1 MSKADLAK
9 KPAEVAA
16 MFDAVAPTYDIT
28 NTCLSVGQDQL
39 WRRAA
44 LKAVAPKAGQTILDL
59 AAGTGVSS
67 VVYAKPGVRVI
78 AADFSEGMLAAGR
91 KKRPQLEFVFADA
104 TKLPFKDNEF
114 DTSTISFGLRN
125 VVDTGLAVRE
135 MLRVTK
141 PGGKL
146 VICEFSKVTNPILRP
161 LYRFYLTKLLP
172 TISGWSSKAPE
183 AYGYLSESI
192 EAWHSQES
200 LAALIAEAGW
210 QNVEVRNL
218 SFGVVALHS
227 ATKPSATKP
236 SATKPR
242 ELKAA

>member
-1 MSKADLAK
+1 MAK

-16 MFDAVAPTYDIT
+16 MFDAVAPTYDVT
-28 NTCLSVGQDQL
+28 NTWLSAGQDQL

-44 LKAVAPKAGQTILDL
+44 LKAVAPESGQTILDL

-104 TKLPFKDNEF
+104 TKLPFGDNEF
-114 DTSTISFGLRN
+114 DTVTISFGLRN
-125 VVDTGLAVRE
+125 VVDTALAVRE

-146 VICEFSKVTNPILRP
+146 VIVEFSKVTNPVLRP
-161 LYRFYLTKLLP
+161 LYHFYLTKLLP
-172 TISGWSSKAPE
+172 TISGMSSKTPE

-210 QNVEVRNL
+210 QNVEIRNL
-218 SFGVVALHS
+218 SFGVVAIHI
-227 ATKPSATKP
+227 ATKAKATTAQATK
-236 SATKPR
+236 ATKASTK
-242 ELKAA
+242 KAAAK

>member
-1 MSKADLAK
+1 VSKADLAK

-28 NTCLSVGQDQL
+28 NTWLSAGQDHL

-44 LKAVAPKAGQTILDL
+44 LKAVAPKAGQSVLDL

-67 VVYAKPGVRVI
+67 EVYAKPGVRVI

-104 TKLPFKDNEF
+104 TKLPFADNEF
-114 DTSTISFGLRN
+114 DTVTISFGLRN
-125 VVDTGLAVRE
+125 VVDTALAVRE

-146 VICEFSKVTNPILRP
+146 VICEFSKVTNPVLRP
-161 LYRFYLTKLLP
+161 LYRFYLNKVLP
-172 TISGWSSKAPE
+172 AFSGLSSKTPE
-183 AYGYLSESI
+183 AYSYLSESI
-192 EAWHSQES
+192 EAWHTQES
-200 LAALIAEAGW
+200 LAALVAEAGW

-218 SFGVVALHS
+218 TFGVVALHV
-227 ATKPSATKP
+227 AHK
-236 SATKPR
+236 
-242 ELKAA
+242 KAASN

>member
-16 MFDAVAPTYDIT
+16 MFDAVAKNYDVT
-28 NTCLSVGQDQL
+28 NTFLSAGQDRL

-44 LKAVAPKAGQTILDL
+44 LKAVDPRSGQTILDL

-78 AADFSEGMLAAGR
+78 AADFSEGMLAEGR

-125 VVDTGLAVRE
+125 VVDTAAAIRE

-161 LYRFYLTKLLP
+161 LYHFYLTKLLP
-172 TISGWSSKAPE
+172 TISGMSSKAPE

-200 LAALIAEAGW
+200 LAALVAEAGW
-210 QNVEVRNL
+210 QNVKVRNL
-218 SFGVVALHS
+218 SFGVVALHV
-227 ATKPSATKP
+227 ATKSNAPEASA
-236 SATKPR
+236 
-242 ELKAA
+242 EKAN

>member
-16 MFDAVAPTYDIT
+16 MFDAVAKNYDVT
-28 NTCLSVGQDQL
+28 NTFLSAGQDRL

-44 LKAVAPKAGQTILDL
+44 LKAVDPRSGQTILDL
-59 AAGTGVSS
+59 AASTGVSS

-78 AADFSEGMLAAGR
+78 AADFSEGMLAEGR

-125 VVDTGLAVRE
+125 VVDTAAAIRE

-161 LYRFYLTKLLP
+161 LYHFYLTKLLP
-172 TISGWSSKAPE
+172 TFSGMSSKAPE

-200 LAALIAEAGW
+200 LAALVAEAGW
-210 QNVEVRNL
+210 QNVKVRNL
-218 SFGVVALHS
+218 SFGVVALHV
-227 ATKPSATKP
+227 ATKSNAPEASA
-236 SATKPR
+236 
-242 ELKAA
+242 EKAN